1 MSNHHARLKQRK
13 NFGSILVPG
22 VVVASVIFALIASQ
36 FYQRY
41 LKSRVDPAWPS
52 VAGKTIETRITVIG
66 TQPQMYKSGVIEYRA
81 EAHVIYELNGV
92 HHDAWVPASGIE
104 TDRSYLTFWLWLRK
118 SKEAL
123 IYWNPRNPSDV
134 QAVLN

>member
-1 MSNHHARLKQRK
+1 
-13 NFGSILVPG
+13 
-22 VVVASVIFALIASQ
+22 
-36 FYQRY
+36 
-41 LKSRVDPAWPS
+41 
-52 VAGKTIETRITVIG
+52 
-66 TQPQMYKSGVIEYRA
+66 MYKSGIIEYRA